1 MLDKKRLIYKGQHI
15 ALYIDDV
22 STSDVIFTFSGH
34 GANPKDLYG
43 DGFIQ
48 SLGFS
53 GVFFVALANHWWQT
67 NELNEAINIAN
78 TNTKSHT
85 NRIVYGQSMG
95 GYGAL
100 LCAARLKSR
109 VVVTAPQTTLDEQNA
124 KIPQSW
130 MKDINQYPIIRD
142 NIVSELIDVES
153 IKIIYDIKDKWDFSH
168 VNYLQAHINWID
180 TYTIPYAT
188 HNLPKTLRE
197 MGIISSVIA
206 SAFKEENDNKADF
219 RKLINKNKKKSISYI
234 LNLGHFV
241 EASKNKWLYSFYKKV
256 VTFYFD
262 DLMSSLKKDHPQ
274 KNESLNFFSERLIS
288 INRHVEVYD
297 SKKLIFLSRGNDPQ
311 FEIGNLPEGNLECKL
326 SFLSNVKSF
335 GNVFFS
341 RDSSIAFTP
350 KDAISFS
357 VSPGITHVSFILPGS
372 SEDRLLKIRIDPI
385 SCTGLFQIL
394 DFRFVLNNR

>member
-206 SAFKEENDNKADF
+206 SAFKEENDNLS
-219 RKLINKNKKKSISYI
+219 LIHI
-234 LNLGHFV
+234 
-241 EASKNKWLYSFYKKV
+241 
-256 VTFYFD
+256 
-262 DLMSSLKKDHPQ
+262 
-274 KNESLNFFSERLIS
+274 
-288 INRHVEVYD
+288 
-297 SKKLIFLSRGNDPQ
+297 
-311 FEIGNLPEGNLECKL
+311 
-326 SFLSNVKSF
+326 
-335 GNVFFS
+335 
-341 RDSSIAFTP
+341 
-350 KDAISFS
+350 
-357 VSPGITHVSFILPGS
+357 
-372 SEDRLLKIRIDPI
+372 
-385 SCTGLFQIL
+385 
-394 DFRFVLNNR
+394 